1 MKKLFEPV
9 IVGGLELRNRFVRSA
24 TFEYALEGN
33 ESFLSCLLPMY
44 KKLAENGVA
53 AIITGMVGV
62 DENSRVLPS
71 MINTYGENF
80 VPELGRL
87 VQGVHALGTKL
98 IAQINHCGKKAG
110 QIDGGGSPLGPCDE
124 ENPQGK
130 PVKGMTEENIRSVVA
145 SFATW
150 LLYPTAAAYERRGLN
165 LC

>member
-1 MKKLFEPV
+1 
-9 IVGGLELRNRFVRSA
+9 
-24 TFEYALEGN
+24 
-33 ESFLSCLLPMY
+33 MY
-44 KKLAENGVA
+44 KKLVENGVA
-53 AIITGMVGV
+53 AIIKGMVGV

-145 SFATW
+145 SFAT
-150 LLYPTAAAYERRGLN
+150 AAAHCKEAGADAVQIFPSAFAAPSAPLHAQDFLSSGR
-165 LC
+165 C